1 MNKVNLLLMRF
12 VILAVSAFVAVL
24 LALLPSLFVQYALPF
39 ADQWYSGL
47 SHERQET
54 ILWLLRVL
62 IPSLGIFAVLAGLFQ
77 IISSVKRK
85 KNNAD
90 YLTP

>member
-1 MNKVNLLLMRF
+1 MRF
-12 VILAVSAFVAVL
+12 VIVAASAFIAVL
-24 LALLPSLFVQYALPF
+24 LALLPSLFVQYALPV

-90 YLTP
+90 NLTP

>member
-12 VILAVSAFVAVL
+12 VILAVSALIAVL

-47 SHERQET
+47 SYERQET

-62 IPSLGIFAVLAGLFQ
+62 IPSLGIFAVLTGLFQ

-90 YLTP
+90 NLTP